1 MKIIDSII
9 KCYFFKDGT
18 QVQRAYFP
26 DLDVDLTWELS
37 RKVSADPKAR
47 VFYKVTYTDGSE
59 GVIPV
64 SEILEVFQDRTAFA
78 ICYSYEQP
86 SEHSLEKVFPWFMDH
101 PNNVGVYNADC
112 TFRFQVSCPR
122 QDSYIFGFAQ
132 SSIKYPELPSVI
144 LSPYDMS
151 LYNSFPELY
160 ALDPNSP
167 VLIPTGQRIR
177 D

>member
-1 MKIIDSII
+1 MFEGNSYAEWNYFPEFDALSGWEMSRRVAYDSTALIFYKII
-9 KCYFFKDGT
+9 
-18 QVQRAYFP
+18 
-26 DLDVDLTWELS
+26 
-37 RKVSADPKAR
+37 
-47 VFYKVTYTDGSE
+47 YTNGSE
-59 GVIPV
+59 GIIPV
-64 SEILEVFQDRTAFA
+64 SNPLEIFQDRTAFA
-78 ICYSYEQP
+78 ICYRSGEP
-86 SEHSLEKVFPWFMDH
+86 SKGSLEKTFPWFMDR
-101 PNNVGVYNADC
+101 PNNVGVYNVDC

-122 QDSYIFGFAQ
+122 QDSYIFRFEQ
-132 SSIKYPELPSVI
+132 PSIKYPELPSVI